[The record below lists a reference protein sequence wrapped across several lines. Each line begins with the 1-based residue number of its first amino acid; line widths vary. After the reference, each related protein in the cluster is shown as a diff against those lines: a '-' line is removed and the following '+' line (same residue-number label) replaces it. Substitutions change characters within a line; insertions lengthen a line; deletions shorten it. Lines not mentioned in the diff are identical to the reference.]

1 MLPHISS
8 PWKAVQAHR
17 PRLQEGTSVFTQ
29 ITGNFPRGS
38 VSLKGTFSTSL
49 TVEIKG
55 KKAKQIKTVLTF
67 TVLAAF
73 HSSYS

>member
-1 MLPHISS
+1 MRRVLPHISS
-8 PWKAVQAHR
+8 PWKAAQVS
-17 PRLQEGTSVFTQ
+17 PRLQEGTSVFIQ

-55 KKAKQIKTVLTF
+55 KPNRSRQ
-67 TVLAAF
+67 
-73 HSSYS
+73 S